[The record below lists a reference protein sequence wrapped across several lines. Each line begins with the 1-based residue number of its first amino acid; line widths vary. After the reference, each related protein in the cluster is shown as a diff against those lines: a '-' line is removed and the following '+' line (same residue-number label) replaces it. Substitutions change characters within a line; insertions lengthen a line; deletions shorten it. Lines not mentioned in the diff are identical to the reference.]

1 MPGSLRVAVLSH
13 GHPRLSPGGAE
24 IASHGLARAL
34 RTLPRV
40 ESLFVGCA
48 PGPGPHAGSAL
59 SGLADDPGDVV
70 FHPGPL
76 DGLFLTATDRDPVE
90 DDLLPVLAA
99 FRPDV
104 VHLHHGL
111 GFGIDLVPRLRRA
124 LPDAALVVTLH
135 EYVALCHQQG
145 QMVKAASLDL
155 CDTATPAACHG
166 CFPSIPAGRF
176 ALRAAL
182 VGATLGTAD
191 HLLAPSRF
199 LADRFLAHGFAAD
212 RFSVLPNGLSAGPT
226 APAREGVATG
236 ATRPVRFGFF
246 GQINPYKGVDVLL
259 DAVARIPDADWPAGA
274 ELLVAGCHLEKH
286 PPAFQAKVQALLAA
300 AGPRVRLHGAYAN
313 ADLPGLMATVDWV
326 VVPSIWWENAPLV
339 IEEAFLHGRPVIA
352 SGIGGMAERVRDG
365 VDGLLVRP
373 RDPAALA
380 DALVRAL
387 STDGLWPRLAANI
400 RPPVPLEEAA
410 ARHLELYRS
419 VIARR
424 AGDALAATAHPLAD
438 AV

>member
-13 GHPRLSPGGAE
+13 GHPRLSAGGAE
-24 IASHGLARAL
+24 IASHGLCRAL
-34 RTLPRV
+34 ATVPGV

-59 SGLADDPGDVV
+59 SGLPDHPGDVV

-76 DGLFLTATDRDPVE
+76 DGLFLTASDRDPLE
-90 DDLLPVLAA
+90 DDLLPLLAD

-104 VHLHHGL
+104 IHLHHVL
-111 GFGIDLVPRLRRA
+111 GFGADLLPRLRRA
-124 LPDAALVVTLH
+124 LPGAALVVTFH

-145 QMVKAASLDL
+145 QMVKAGSPDL
-155 CDTATPAACHG
+155 CDAATPAACHD
-166 CFPSIPAGRF
+166 CFPAIPAGRF
-176 ALRAAL
+176 ALRSAL
-182 VGATLGTAD
+182 VGTLLRVAD
-191 HLLAPSRF
+191 HWVSPSRF
-199 LADRFLAHGFAAD
+199 LRDRYVAHGFDAD
-212 RFSVLPNGLSAGPT
+212 RCSVLPNGLAAGQA
-226 APAREGVATG
+226 APARDG
-236 ATRPVRFGFF
+236 AADGTVRPVRFGFF
-246 GQINPYKGVDVLL
+246 GQLNPYKGVDVLL
-259 DAVARIPDADWPAGA
+259 DAVARIPDAEWPAGA

-286 PPAFQAKVQALLAA
+286 PAAFQAKVHALLAA

-313 ADLPGLMATVDWV
+313 ADLPGLMAAVDWV

-339 IEEAFLHGRPVIA
+339 IDEAFLHGRPVIA

-380 DALVRAL
+380 DALVRAMR
-387 STDGLWPRLAANI
+387 TDGLWPRLAANV
-400 RPPVPLEEAA
+400 RPPVPLAEAA
-410 ARHLELYRS
+410 ARHLDLYRS

-424 AGDALAATAHPLAD
+424 AGDALAATAHRFAD